1 MRQNVIILVI
11 LLFLQLVLMSA
22 SVRGAD
28 GATTLESWFVRLSSP
43 VVGVARVIGGGFD
56 AIGSAVGNLLHAHSH
71 NAALRAEVATLRSE
85 LQRSSEHAQQ
95 NERLRELLGMRED
108 LAPESIAATVVHSAH
123 SGQTRMIVVDRGS
136 RSGVNVDAP
145 VVAWGGAV
153 GRVVATSAGYA
164 KVQLVTD
171 PNSGVGAVVQRSR
184 VQGIVV
190 GRGKGRLEMRYGP
203 RFADVLPGD
212 RVVTSGKDGIFPR
225 GFGVGTI
232 SRVVEDPDGSQVF
245 ELIAEMQYDALEEV
259 LILYGPTDEGPA
271 VDELDA
277 ERL

>member
-1 MRQNVIILVI
+1 
-11 LLFLQLVLMSA
+11 
-22 SVRGAD
+22 
-28 GATTLESWFVRLSSP
+28 
-43 VVGVARVIGGGFD
+43 
-56 AIGSAVGNLLHAHSH
+56 
-71 NAALRAEVATLRSE
+71 
-85 LQRSSEHAQQ
+85 
-95 NERLRELLGMRED
+95 
-108 LAPESIAATVVHSAH
+108 
-123 SGQTRMIVVDRGS
+123 MIVVDRGS
-136 RSGVNVDAP
+136 ASGVSVDAP

-190 GRGKGRLEMRYGP
+190 GRGSGRLEMRYGP

-225 GFGVGTI
+225 GFGVGMI
-232 SRVVEDPDGSQVF
+232 SRIEEDPDGSQVF
-245 ELIAEMQYDALEEV
+245 EMIAELQYDALEEV
-259 LILYGPTDEGPA
+259 LILPGPTDDGPV

-277 ERL
+277 EKP